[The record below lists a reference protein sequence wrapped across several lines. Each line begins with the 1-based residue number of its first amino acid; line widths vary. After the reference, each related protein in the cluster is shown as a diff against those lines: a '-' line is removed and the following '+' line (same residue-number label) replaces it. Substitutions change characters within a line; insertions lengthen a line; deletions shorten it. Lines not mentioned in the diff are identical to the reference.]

1 MVRSNWVVPA
11 VGPPPSQTI
20 LLVASARALSDEEK
34 RQLLRDV
41 NAISGPRTVEWDS
54 QILWAPN
61 EETIETT
68 ATARGFESAAWAS
81 AIRQRIAQLGRVA
94 VTGRTFALAPNH

>member
-1 MVRSNWVVPA
+1 M
-11 VGPPPSQTI
+11 
-20 LLVASARALSDEEK
+20 ASARALSDEAK

-54 QILWAPN
+54 EILCAPN
-61 EETIETT
+61 EETIEST

-81 AIRQRIAQLGRVA
+81 AIRQRIARLGRVA

>member
-1 MVRSNWVVPA
+1 MATS
-11 VGPPPSQTI
+11 TI
-20 LLVASARALSDEEK
+20 LLVASARALSGEEK
-34 RQLLRDV
+34 RELLRDV

-94 VTGRTFALAPNH
+94 VTGRTFALTPR